1 MPARRRAKPGTGSAR
16 PSAGATRSSWY
27 LLIHQLPPQPLYLR
41 AKIRQHL
48 ARVGAIPLKQ
58 SVYALPATADGL
70 EDLQWI
76 AQEARTGG
84 GEAYVCR
91 AEFLERETDA
101 LLQARSRSDRDAQYR
116 GLLESLAGIGSASAA
131 RPGRDAAGDARARL
145 EEIRRIDFFQA
156 PKRAAVERKIAEVE
170 MHASSKPGSPAR
182 VPASRLMGKTWVTR
196 PGIKIDRIA
205 SAWFVRRFVD
215 PKARFRF
222 DAEGRA
228 PRAGE
233 VFFDVIGGDFTH
245 EGERCTLETLI
256 HRTGVRDRGALRIAE
271 IVHDV
276 DLKEDRF
283 GRAEAAGVRQILA
296 GLFDSTSDDAER
308 LREGLQIFDRLH
320 RSFQKP
326 AAAEKRGR
334 RPPKP
339 APKR

>member
-16 PSAGATRSSWY
+16 PSAGTTRSSWY

-91 AEFLERETDA
+91 ERETDA

-170 MHASSKPGSPAR
+170 MHASSKPGSPA
-182 VPASRLMGKTWVTR
+182 
-196 PGIKIDRIA
+196 
-205 SAWFVRRFVD
+205 SA
-215 PKARFRF
+215 
-222 DAEGRA
+222 GRKM
-228 PRAGE
+228 R
-233 VFFDVIGGDFTH
+233 
-245 EGERCTLETLI
+245 TL
-256 HRTGVRDRGALRIAE
+256 
-271 IVHDV
+271 
-276 DLKEDRF
+276 
-283 GRAEAAGVRQILA
+283 
-296 GLFDSTSDDAER
+296 
-308 LREGLQIFDRLH
+308 
-320 RSFQKP
+320 
-326 AAAEKRGR
+326 
-334 RPPKP
+334 
-339 APKR
+339 